1 MSDDYRR
8 DNWQRESEGRVSRR
22 PGGERDFYGR
32 DQRGEDDYGLGYGEE
47 GMTNYRLLRQP
58 RPARYADDY
67 GPYGRSDSSWD
78 RGAARSQRQRD
89 LGSDFSSNNEFGAR
103 QMYGSDHFGNRYGRR
118 DLHGPGEY
126 ARQRGSD
133 GSRHEDRGFWDR
145 ASDEVS
151 SWFGDEDAENR
162 RRMDARHQGRGPK
175 GYRRSDER
183 IREDVSDRLTDDP
196 FIDASDI
203 EIAVSNSE
211 VTLSG
216 TVDSRTARRRAEDL
230 TERCSGISHVQNN
243 LRVASGADTVREEPE
258 KATKKSGLF
267 SGS

>member
-8 DNWQRESEGRVSRR
+8 DNWHRESEGRLSRR

-47 GMTNYRLLRQP
+47 GMTNYRLLRSA
-58 RPARYADDY
+58 RPSRYGDEGA
-67 GPYGRSDSSWD
+67 YGRNSWD
-78 RGAARSQRQRD
+78 RESDRSQRQRD
-89 LGSDFSSNNEFGAR
+89 FGSDYSSNNEFGTR
-103 QMYGSDHFGNRYGRR
+103 QVHGSDHFGNRYGGR
-118 DLHGPGEY
+118 DLYGADY
-126 ARQRGSD
+126 ARRRGSQA
-133 GSRHEDRGFWDR
+133 SRDNDRGFWDR

-151 SWFGDEDAENR
+151 SWFGDEDAEYR
-162 RRMDARHQGRGPK
+162 RRMDARHEGRGPK

-203 EIAVSNSE
+203 EIEVSNAE

-216 TVDSRTARRRAEDL
+216 TVDSRVARRRAEDIA
-230 TERCSGISHVQNN
+230 ERCSGISHVQNN
-243 LRVASGADTVREEPE
+243 LRVSSGAETVRQERD
-258 KATKKSGLF
+258 AKKGLF